1 MNREEVKLG
10 DRCTYQQRGVLEED
24 RWLLEEV
31 YV

>member
-1 MNREEVKLG
+1 MNRQEGNLG

-31 YV
+31 CV